1 MEEDIEQGEREM
13 SVKEYLKLWAFILL
27 AIAANTAVALL
38 PMFLFPSAPLWA
50 QVVGAIV
57 AVFLLGLGVN
67 AARIKVGSWK

>member
-1 MEEDIEQGEREM
+1 MGEDIEQGEQEM

-50 QVVGAIV
+50 QMIGAIV
-57 AVFLLGLGVN
+57 AVFLLGLGVT
-67 AARIKVGSWK
+67 AARIKIGNWK

>member
-13 SVKEYLKLWAFILL
+13 SVKEYLKLWVFILL

-67 AARIKVGSWK
+67 AARIKAGNWK